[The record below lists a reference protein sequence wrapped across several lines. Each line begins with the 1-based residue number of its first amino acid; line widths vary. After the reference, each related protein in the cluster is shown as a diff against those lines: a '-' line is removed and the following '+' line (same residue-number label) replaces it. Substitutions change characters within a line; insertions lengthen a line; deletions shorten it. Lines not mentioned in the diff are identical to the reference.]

1 VPGADAAH
9 RRPGRQRHR
18 VRAETEGA
26 AVIDLI
32 TASSQTFFGFAGPMP
47 RDVASRRRGGRV
59 RQPLQRIA
67 GDSLSAISP
76 LDGDKTIDLC
86 NGGDSCAPTATT
98 SVSYRVYVE
107 GGMAR
112 QAAAFVAL
120 RLSAPSPGSGAA
132 HSSPCTDASVTLTCT
147 AGFVLVARR
156 WGRLWPAAL
165 GRVRT

>member
-1 VPGADAAH
+1 
-9 RRPGRQRHR
+9 
-18 VRAETEGA
+18 
-26 AVIDLI
+26 
-32 TASSQTFFGFAGPMP
+32 MP

-147 AGFVLVARR
+147 RGVRPGCSSLGLTLACCPRQGSNLTGWATRPAGPLPLIFVDDTMNQIVYRAVQHGSHVATRIH
-156 WGRLWPAAL
+156 
-165 GRVRT
+165 